1 MLTIKLKPLG
11 RKRHRVYRIS
21 VFKKTTHPTK
31 GSVEDLGTYNPYTK
45 ALSVNKDLL
54 NKYIEL
60 NTEMSETVT
69 GLLKKN
75 NLIK

>member
-11 RKRHRVYRIS
+11 RKRARVYRIS

-31 GSVEDLGTYNPYTK
+31 GSVEDIGTYNPYTK
-45 ALSVNKDLL
+45 ALTVNKELL
-54 NKYIEL
+54 NKYVAL
-60 NTEMSETVT
+60 NIEMSETVT

-75 NLIK
+75 NLID